1 MTIEDLIVRLRIEED
16 NKAAERRS
24 KGNSTINGAY
34 IIEDDQNNSKKR
46 KKAEQESHQPKKK
59 FKGKRFNCVTIV
71 HNSMDYRASKKVKKK
86 DQANMIES
94 NKECDDL
101 CAMISKCNLVGNPR
115 DYVKTVFLNGE
126 LKEKIYME
134 QPEDF
139 VVPGKENK
147 RHNTIRKFLSS
158 GIITV
163 DYVKSKDNVSDP
175 LTKGLSREG
184 VEKTS
189 KEMGL
194 RPRTSQHGDSET
206 VFRNNTLIH
215 EMMDVSGDGGIDID
229 EFDSLHQTIMDEH
242 GEEEEDIR
250 EVFNMFNQNGYEF
263 LCESCS
269 CFVRT
274 IDQDCK
280 QMIKKNGH

>member
-1 MTIEDLIVRLRIEED
+1 MYLPTVEEQSLGNHPNRLVLLALQWNLNLSLWI
-16 NKAAERRS
+16 K
-24 KGNSTINGAY
+24 
-34 IIEDDQNNSKKR
+34 
-46 KKAEQESHQPKKK
+46 P
-59 FKGKRFNCVTIV
+59 
-71 HNSMDYRASKKVKKK
+71 VKKQN
-86 DQANMIES
+86 DSE
-94 NKECDDL
+94 
-101 CAMISKCNLVGNPR
+101 ISRKI
-115 DYVKTVFLNGE
+115 FLIGPN
-126 LKEKIYME
+126 
-134 QPEDF
+134 QW
-139 VVPGKENK
+139 
-147 RHNTIRKFLSS
+147 HQKFLSS

-274 IDQDCK
+274 IDQGCR